1 MSSFE
6 TQGPLVEGVALIGMA
21 GRFPGARSV
30 PEFWRNQMNG
40 IEAIS
45 YFPIEDLEV
54 PNRAE
59 LASDPNYVRAR
70 SILDDVDLFD
80 AEFFGMY
87 PREAELM
94 DPQQRLFL
102 ECCWEAFEDAG
113 YDPANCPGPVGVY
126 AGCSTST
133 YFLSRL
139 CAKPGFIHK
148 FTGGYQVENYPE
160 MMGNNLDFLST
171 RVSYK
176 LNLRGPSFTMQAGC
190 STSLLAV
197 TQACQSLLTYQ
208 SDMALAGGSSITF
221 PQKRGSYYQE
231 GGMVSPDGHC
241 RTFDAD
247 AQGTVFGS
255 GVAVVLLKR
264 LEDALRDRDQI
275 YAVIRGF
282 AANNDGSAKVGYT
295 APSVEGQTRA
305 IALALDA
312 AGVNPETIGYIE
324 AHGTGTPLG
333 DPIELAALTRAF
345 RSHTERKR
353 FCVIG
358 TAKTNIG
365 HVDIAAGVTGLI
377 HATHIVRHATLPPTL
392 HFNSPNPQFNLE
404 SSPFFVNTKLSEWKT
419 EKTPR
424 RAGVSA
430 FGVGGTNAHVVLE
443 QAPASAPEPS
453 RRPSQVLVLSAR
465 SEKALERATDNL
477 AEYFQGHPDLN
488 LADVAW
494 TLQVGRRVFPWR
506 RTVVSR
512 DLREAIG
519 ALSQRDRK
527 SVKTRFHANETPEVI
542 FLFPGQGAQHA
553 KWIWRNRQKAAGTAY
568 L

>member
-1 MSSFE
+1 MSSWD
-6 TQGPLVEGVALIGMA
+6 TQGPLLEGIAIIGMA
-21 GRFPGARSV
+21 GRLPGARNIA
-30 PEFWRNQMNG
+30 EFWRNQLNG

-45 YFPIEDLEV
+45 HFRVEDLEV
-54 PNRAE
+54 PDAAE
-59 LASDPNYVRAR
+59 LARDPNYVRSR

-87 PREAELM
+87 PREAELT

-102 ECCWEAFEDAG
+102 ECCWQAFEDAG
-113 YDPANCPGPVGVY
+113 YDPSNYPGPIGVY

-139 CAKPGFIHK
+139 CTQPDFIRR
-148 FTGGYQVENYPE
+148 FVGDYQVGNYPE

-176 LNLRGPSFTMQAGC
+176 LNLQGPSFTMQAGC

-208 SDMALAGGSSITF
+208 SDMALAGGSSISL

-264 LEDALRDRDQI
+264 LEDAVRDGDQI
-275 YAVIRGF
+275 YATIRSF
-282 AANNDGSAKVGYT
+282 AVNNDGSAKVGYT
-295 APSVEGQTRA
+295 APSIEGQTRV
-305 IALALDA
+305 IALAQEA
-312 AGVNPETIGYIE
+312 AGVDPESIGYIE

-345 RSHTERKR
+345 RARTERKQ
-353 FCVIG
+353 FCAIG

-365 HVDIAAGVTGLI
+365 HLDIASGVTGLI
-377 HATHIVRHATLPPTL
+377 HAAHVVRHGVLPPTL
-392 HFNSPNPQFNLE
+392 HYKKPNPKFDLENSPFY
-404 SSPFFVNTKLSEWKT
+404 VNTKLSDWHGNG
-419 EKTPR
+419 TPR

-430 FGVGGTNAHVVLE
+430 FGVGGTNAHVVIE
-443 QAPASAPEPS
+443 QAPPRTSEPS
-453 RRPSQVLVLSAR
+453 ARP
-465 SEKALERATDNL
+465 RA
-477 AEYFQGHPDLN
+477 
-488 LADVAW
+488 
-494 TLQVGRRVFPWR
+494 PW
-506 RTVVSR
+506 
-512 DLREAIG
+512 
-519 ALSQRDRK
+519 
-527 SVKTRFHANETPEVI
+527 
-542 FLFPGQGAQHA
+542 
-553 KWIWRNRQKAAGTAY
+553 
-568 L
+568 